1 MPIALADAN
10 CAAFATI
17 PDIRH
22 RAMASADRLQGTAV
36 VIAMALQAMIF
47 YRDGNNSPS
56 VSPRNVMAN
65 RPLNLLDA
73 SWLLVESSE
82 TPMHVGALM
91 PFSLPDDAGP
101 DFVRDVMTALRA
113 ATTVEAPWNRRL
125 HTPMLRGLI
134 PLWMEVDNI
143 DLEHHVRHSALPSPG
158 GERELG
164 QLIARLHSQPLDLT
178 RPPWEVELIEG
189 LEGGRFALYTKV
201 HHALM
206 DGIGGVKLLV
216 RAMSTDRKTSRKI
229 APFWTIKPEA
239 RASRKRDQGAP
250 PATVAQMAA
259 QLVDTVRSQA
269 GSMPNIARAFA
280 AMVSAVRNKNDVLSV
295 PFDTPVSILN
305 GRIRGSRRFAT
316 ARFPL
321 ERLKSVAKAGNATLN
336 DVVLA
341 LCGAALRRFMLELD
355 ELPDKPLTAGIPVS
369 VRPSDDDEAGA
380 DAGNAITF
388 IISTLGTDIE
398 DPVER
403 LTAIRAST
411 RRAKEHVQSLPR
423 KSMLQ
428 YTLLLM
434 APYMAS
440 LLTGVGGRTRPMFNI
455 TISNVPGPEAPL
467 YFRGAQM
474 EASYPV
480 SLVSHGQALNITCQ
494 SYAGHLH
501 FGFTGCRD
509 SLPHMQRLAP
519 YTAEALDELESAL
532 ASAAFAASVS
542 PAKLKTRRKGA
553 TKAAVLTA
561 IKPVVA
567 TPPMPASSK
576 PVKRK
581 KPAAAPV
588 EAAEPPSPAKK
599 KAAFRK
605 GSKLKE

>member
-1 MPIALADAN
+1 
-10 CAAFATI
+10 
-17 PDIRH
+17 
-22 RAMASADRLQGTAV
+22 
-36 VIAMALQAMIF
+36 
-47 YRDGNNSPS
+47 
-56 VSPRNVMAN
+56 MAN

-91 PFSLPDDAGP
+91 PFSLPEDAGP
-101 DFVRDVMTALRA
+101 DFVRDIMAALRA
-113 ATTVEAPWNRRL
+113 STTVEAPWNRRL
-125 HTPMLRGLI
+125 HSPRMRGLV
-134 PLWMEVDNI
+134 PLWTEVDSI
-143 DLEHHVRHSALPSPG
+143 DLEHHVRHSALPAPG

-216 RAMSTDRKTSRKI
+216 RAMSSDRKASRKI
-229 APFWTIKPEA
+229 APFWTIKPE
-239 RASRKRDQGAP
+239 RKPRKRDVDAP

-259 QLVDTVRSQA
+259 QLIETVRGQA
-269 GSMPNIARAFA
+269 DSMPNIARAFG
-280 AMVSAVRNKNDVLSV
+280 AMISAVRNKEDVLAL
-295 PFDTPVSILN
+295 PFDTPLSILN
-305 GRIRGSRRFAT
+305 GRIRGPRRFAT
-316 ARFPL
+316 QRFDL
-321 ERLKSVAKAGNATLN
+321 DRLKAVARQSGATLN

-341 LCGAALRRFMLELD
+341 LCGAALRRFLRELG
-355 ELPDKPLTAGIPVS
+355 ELPDKSLTAGIPVS
-369 VRPSDDDEAGA
+369 VRPKDEEEAGA

-388 IISTLGTDIE
+388 IISTLGTDIA
-398 DPVER
+398 DPLER
-403 LTAIRAST
+403 LAAIRAST
-411 RRAKEHVQSLPR
+411 RRAKEHVQGLPR

-455 TISNVPGPEAPL
+455 TISNVPGPETPL

-519 YTAEALDELESAL
+519 YTGEALEELEAAL
-532 ASAAFAASVS
+532 AAAAASVRKPPKVQRKAAARPRKPGAE
-542 PAKLKTRRKGA
+542 PAPT
-553 TKAAVLTA
+553 TKA
-561 IKPVVA
+561 KPA
-567 TPPMPASSK
+567 AR
-576 PVKRK
+576 KR
-581 KPAAAPV
+581 KPAAASVEPATDAEIAPV
-588 EAAEPPSPAKK
+588 ASKK
-599 KAAFRK
+599 KKPAFRA
-605 GSKLKE
+605 GSRAKRG

>member
-1 MPIALADAN
+1 
-10 CAAFATI
+10 
-17 PDIRH
+17 
-22 RAMASADRLQGTAV
+22 
-36 VIAMALQAMIF
+36 
-47 YRDGNNSPS
+47 
-56 VSPRNVMAN
+56 MAN

-101 DFVRDVMTALRA
+101 DFVRDIMLALRA
-113 ATTVEAPWNRRL
+113 ATAVEAPWNRKL
-125 HTPMLRGLI
+125 HTPVLRGLI
-134 PLWMEVDNI
+134 PLWMEVDHI
-143 DLEHHVRHSALPSPG
+143 DLEHHVRHSALPAPG

-216 RAMSTDRKTSRKI
+216 RAMSTDRKASRKI

-239 RASRKRDQGAP
+239 RPRKRDQDVP

-259 QLVDTVRSQA
+259 QLVETVRSQA
-269 GSMPNIARAFA
+269 GSMPNIARAFG

-305 GRIRGSRRFAT
+305 GRIRGPRRFAT

-321 ERLKSVAKAGNATLN
+321 DRLKAVAKAGNATLN

-341 LCGAALRRFMLELD
+341 LCGAALRRFMLELG

-398 DPVER
+398 DPIER

-455 TISNVPGPEAPL
+455 TISNVPGPDAPL

-519 YTAEALDELESAL
+519 YTAEALDELEASL
-532 ASAAFAASVS
+532 ASAALAASV
-542 PAKLKTRRKGA
+542 PAPKLKTQRKAARKAANIAAVEPAAVEPGKAVASKPAKRRK
-553 TKAAVLTA
+553 TA
-561 IKPVVA
+561 GTPIEPVVSPLA
-567 TPPMPASSK
+567 T
-576 PVKRK
+576 
-581 KPAAAPV
+581 
-588 EAAEPPSPAKK
+588 KK
-599 KAAFRK
+599 KAAFRV
-605 GSKLKE
+605 GSKVKG

>member
-1 MPIALADAN
+1 
-10 CAAFATI
+10 
-17 PDIRH
+17 
-22 RAMASADRLQGTAV
+22 
-36 VIAMALQAMIF
+36 
-47 YRDGNNSPS
+47 
-56 VSPRNVMAN
+56 MAN

-73 SWLLVESSE
+73 SWLLVESNE

-101 DFVRDVMTALRA
+101 DFVRDIMATLRA
-113 ATTVEAPWNRRL
+113 ASEVEAPWNRRL
-125 HTPMLRGLI
+125 HTPRLKGLV
-134 PLWMEVDNI
+134 PLWTEVDSI

-189 LEGGRFALYTKV
+189 LEGNRFALYTKV

-216 RAMSTDRKTSRKI
+216 RAMSTERTASLRI
-229 APFWTIKPEA
+229 APFWTIKPE
-239 RASRKRDQGAP
+239 RKPRKRAADAP
-250 PATVAQMAA
+250 PATVAQMAS
-259 QLVDTVRSQA
+259 QLIDAVRGQA
-269 GSMPNIARAFA
+269 DSLPNIARAFG
-280 AMVSAVRNKNDVLSV
+280 AMVSAVRNKEDVLAV

-305 GRIRGSRRFAT
+305 GRIRGPRRFAT
-316 ARFPL
+316 QRFEL
-321 ERLKSVAKAGNATLN
+321 GRLKAVARTSGATLN

-341 LCGAALRRFMLELD
+341 LCGGALRRFLIELG

-369 VRPSDDDEAGA
+369 VRPKDEHEAGA

-388 IISTLGTDIE
+388 IIATLGTDIA
-398 DPVER
+398 DPLER
-403 LTAIRAST
+403 LNAIKAST
-411 RRAKEHVQSLPR
+411 RRAKEHVQGLPR

-440 LLTGVGGRTRPMFNI
+440 LLTGIGGRTRPMFNI

-467 YFRGAQM
+467 HFRGARM

-494 SYAGHLH
+494 SYAGFLH

-519 YTAEALDELESAL
+519 YTGEALDELEAAL
-532 ASAAFAASVS
+532 ASHPVATVQKRTARRSAAPKVAAAAPIKMAKTVRPKKSPASVTAS
-542 PAKLKTRRKGA
+542 KTEGTSRRA
-553 TKAAVLTA
+553 R
-561 IKPVVA
+561 
-567 TPPMPASSK
+567 SK
-576 PVKRK
+576 PV
-581 KPAAAPV
+581 AAAV
-588 EAAEPPSPAKK
+588 DVASAAPEPKLR
-599 KAAFRK
+599 KAAFRP
-605 GSKLKE
+605 GSKPRRI

>member
-1 MPIALADAN
+1 
-10 CAAFATI
+10 
-17 PDIRH
+17 
-22 RAMASADRLQGTAV
+22 
-36 VIAMALQAMIF
+36 
-47 YRDGNNSPS
+47 
-56 VSPRNVMAN
+56 MAN

-73 SWLLVESSE
+73 SWLLVESNE
-82 TPMHVGALM
+82 TPMHVASLM

-101 DFVRDVMTALRA
+101 NFVREIMLALRA

-125 HTPMLRGLI
+125 HTPRLKGLV
-134 PLWMEVDNI
+134 PLWCEVDSI

-201 HHALM
+201 HHSLM

-216 RAMSTDRKTSRKI
+216 RAMSTDRKASRKLV
-229 APFWTIKPEA
+229 PFWSIKPE
-239 RASRKRDQGAP
+239 RKPRKRDVDAP
-250 PATVAQMAA
+250 PATVAQIAN
-259 QLVDTVRSQA
+259 QLVDAVRGQA
-269 GSMPNIARAFA
+269 DSMPNILRAFG
-280 AMVSAVRNKNDVLSV
+280 AMVSAVRNKDDVLAV
-295 PFDTPVSILN
+295 PFDTPVSLLN
-305 GRIRGSRRFAT
+305 GRIRGPRRFAT
-316 ARFPL
+316 QRFSL
-321 ERLKSVAKAGNATLN
+321 ERLKTVARASNATLN

-341 LCGAALRRFMLELD
+341 LCGAALRRFLLELG

-369 VRPSDDDEAGA
+369 VRPKDDEESGA

-398 DPVER
+398 DPLER
-403 LTAIRAST
+403 LAAICAST
-411 RRAKEHVQSLPR
+411 RRAKEHVQGLPR

-467 YFRGAQM
+467 YFRGAQL

-519 YTAEALDELESAL
+519 YTGEALEELESAL
-532 ASAAFAASVS
+532 ATSARL
-542 PAKLKTRRKGA
+542 PKPRRK
-553 TKAAVLTA
+553 K
-561 IKPVVA
+561 
-567 TPPMPASSK
+567 SSDD
-576 PVKRK
+576 
-581 KPAAAPV
+581 AAAPKV
-588 EAAEPPSPAKK
+588 SGAKSSAAKRTTKKTSTPRPNKPDTDRRDSIKPGSNKSLSKTPTKPSVRSEPSAKK
-599 KAAFRK
+599 PRFKAASRAK
-605 GSKLKE
+605 SG

>member
-1 MPIALADAN
+1 
-10 CAAFATI
+10 
-17 PDIRH
+17 
-22 RAMASADRLQGTAV
+22 
-36 VIAMALQAMIF
+36 
-47 YRDGNNSPS
+47 
-56 VSPRNVMAN
+56 MAN

-101 DFVRDVMTALRA
+101 DFVRDIMAALRA
-113 ATTVEAPWNRRL
+113 ATAVEAPWNRRL
-125 HTPMLRGLI
+125 HTPALRGLI
-134 PLWMEVDNI
+134 PLWVEVDSI

-201 HHALM
+201 HHSLM

-239 RASRKRDQGAP
+239 RPSRKRDKDLP

-259 QLVDTVRSQA
+259 QLVETVRSQA
-269 GSMPNIARAFA
+269 GSMPNIARAFG

-295 PFDTPVSILN
+295 PFDTPISILN
-305 GRIRGSRRFAT
+305 GRIRGPRRFAT

-321 ERLKSVAKAGNATLN
+321 DRLKAVAKASNATLN

-341 LCGAALRRFMLELD
+341 LCGAALRRFMLELG

-455 TISNVPGPEAPL
+455 TISNVPGPDAPL

-519 YTAEALDELESAL
+519 YTAEALDELETALANAALSASAL
-532 ASAAFAASVS
+532 A
-542 PAKLKTRRKGA
+542 PKLKTQRKSA
-553 TKAAVLTA
+553 TKAAKLAAVEPTA
-561 IKPVVA
+561 DAPQSRAARKSA
-567 TPPMPASSK
+567 
-576 PVKRK
+576 KRK
-581 KPAAAPV
+581 QAAVAPV
-588 EAAEPPSPAKK
+588 EPVDPPTPPKK
-599 KAAFRK
+599 KATFRV
-605 GSKLKE
+605 GSKVKG

>member
-1 MPIALADAN
+1 
-10 CAAFATI
+10 
-17 PDIRH
+17 
-22 RAMASADRLQGTAV
+22 
-36 VIAMALQAMIF
+36 
-47 YRDGNNSPS
+47 
-56 VSPRNVMAN
+56 MAN

-73 SWLLVESSE
+73 SWLLVESTE

-101 DFVRDVMTALRA
+101 DFVRDIMVALRA
-113 ATTVEAPWNRRL
+113 ATAVEAPWNRRL
-125 HTPMLRGLI
+125 HTPVLRGLI
-134 PLWMEVDNI
+134 PLWMEVDTI
-143 DLEHHVRHSALPSPG
+143 DLEHHVRHSALPTPG

-216 RAMSTDRKTSRKI
+216 RAMSTDRKASRKI

-239 RASRKRDQGAP
+239 RPSRKRDKDAT

-259 QLVDTVRSQA
+259 QLVDTVRNQA
-269 GSMPNIARAFA
+269 GSMPNIARAFG
-280 AMVSAVRNKNDVLSV
+280 AMVSALRNKNDVLSV
-295 PFDTPVSILN
+295 PFDTPLSILN

-321 ERLKSVAKAGNATLN
+321 QRLKAVAKAGSATLN

-341 LCGAALRRFMLELD
+341 LCGAALRRFMLELG

-403 LTAIRAST
+403 LAAIRAST

-440 LLTGVGGRTRPMFNI
+440 LLTGIGGRTRPMFNI
-455 TISNVPGPEAPL
+455 TISNVPGPESPL

-480 SLVSHGQALNITCQ
+480 SLISHGQALNITCQ

-519 YTAEALDELESAL
+519 YTAEALDELEAAL
-532 ASAAFAASVS
+532 ADAALAASL
-542 PAKLKTRRKGA
+542 PAPKLNTQRKGA
-553 TKAAVLTA
+553 RKVAIFVAAEPAAVAPRKT
-561 IKPVVA
+561 V
-567 TPPMPASSK
+567 SSK
-576 PVKRK
+576 PARRK
-581 KPAAAPV
+581 KAASEAV
-588 EAAEPPSPAKK
+588 ETVVLPPPRNK
-599 KAAFRK
+599 KAAFRVGTKVK
-605 GSKLKE
+605 G